1 MDEILHSPDRKSAGE
16 PAYRV
21 VETLSADQDAPAA
34 SVSSRLHRMTCAA
47 ADGLTVAR
55 RAAAGVFHRAD
66 AAAAG
71 HKLMG
76 PLIFLLVAG
85 VLGVLL
91 VVNTVYMP
99 SYVVSVD
106 GVVVGTVAEPD
117 VFEGAV
123 ERVEARA
130 AGILGH
136 DYTLNHE
143 ITYEFALTEKD
154 KLSPVGEFETYLFD
168 QIGEVMKSYVLTV
181 DGEFIGAATD
191 EAQLTAMLDA
201 IKAPYVTD
209 NTSSAEFVEN
219 VSIVREYT
227 PSDVEQNLSVM
238 NAVLTENTSGQ
249 TTYEVQK
256 GDTFMQ
262 LAYDNNMTMA
272 ELEAL
277 NPGIDVNKLYIGQIL
292 NVKEVVPYLSVK
304 TTETVTYTEPIAC
317 PVEEVKDDSMYQ
329 GDTKV
334 LDAGVEGVAQIT
346 ADITYVNGNERERA
360 VTDTVT
366 LSEPTTKVVAVGTKA
381 RPKTLPN
388 GYFIWPLNGHITSYF
403 GYRYIFGSYSY
414 HSGLDIAAPYG
425 TSIKAADGGTVVW
438 SGTGTGSNWSY
449 GKYVIVD
456 HGNGLQTYYAHCS
469 SLAVST
475 GDKVYQ
481 GQVVGYVGATGRA
494 SGNHCHFQ
502 VKINGTTV
510 NPLSYLP

>member
-21 VETLSADQDAPAA
+21 VETLSADQEAPAA
-34 SVSSRLHRMTCAA
+34 SVSSRLHRMTSVA

-66 AAAAG
+66 SAAAG

-106 GVVVGTVAEPD
+106 GVVVGTVAEPA

-168 QIGEVMKSYVLTV
+168 QIGEVMKSYVLT
-181 DGEFIGAATD
+181 
-191 EAQLTAMLDA
+191 
-201 IKAPYVTD
+201 
-209 NTSSAEFVEN
+209 
-219 VSIVREYT
+219 
-227 PSDVEQNLSVM
+227 
-238 NAVLTENTSGQ
+238 ENTSGQ

-277 NPGIDVNKLYIGQIL
+277 NPGIDINKLYIGQIL

-366 LSEPTTKVVAVGTKA
+366 ISEPTTKVVAVGTKA

-449 GKYVIVD
+449 GKYVIID